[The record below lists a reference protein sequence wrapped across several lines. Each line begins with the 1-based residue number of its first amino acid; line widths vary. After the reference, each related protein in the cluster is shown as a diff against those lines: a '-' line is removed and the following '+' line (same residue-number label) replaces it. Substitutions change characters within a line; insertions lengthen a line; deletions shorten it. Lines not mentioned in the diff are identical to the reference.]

1 MKGHLAGKV
10 AVVTGSGRGIGRGL
24 AIAMA
29 KEGAKLV
36 VNDLDKDP
44 AEETAKL
51 IKDAGAQAAVCVG
64 GVDRRDGAQAI
75 IDTAISN
82 FGRIDILVNNA
93 GIIRD
98 AMMHKMTEE
107 QFDSV
112 VGVHLKGAW
121 NCTQAAVKHMMEQKS
136 GKIINIISL
145 AGISGNVGQANYSA
159 AKAGMIGLTKS
170 NAKEFARYGIN
181 VNAIGPAAF
190 TRMVE
195 SIPEQIREVI
205 AKRIPLGRFGTPED
219 IAPAVIFLASE
230 DSNYITGQ
238 VLHVDG
244 GMSIAF

>member
-1 MKGHLAGKV
+1 MKAHLTGKV
-10 AVVTGSGRGIGRGL
+10 AIVTGSGRGIGRGI
-24 AIAMA
+24 AIGLA
-29 KEGAKLV
+29 KEGAKVV
-36 VNDLDKDP
+36 VNDVDKEP

-51 IKDAGAQAAVCVG
+51 VREAGGEAAVCAC
-64 GVDRRDGAQAI
+64 GVDKRDQAQTI

-82 FGRIDILVNNA
+82 FGRVDILVNNA

-98 AMMHKMTEE
+98 AMMVKMTEE

-112 VGVHLKGAW
+112 VGVW
-121 NCTQAAVKHMMEQKS
+121 NCTQAAAKHLIEQKS

-145 AGISGNVGQANYSA
+145 AGVTGNIGQANYSA
-159 AKAGMIGLTKS
+159 AKAAMIGLTKS

-195 SIPEQIREVI
+195 AIPEQIREVM

-244 GMSIAF
+244 GMSLAF

>member
-1 MKGHLAGKV
+1 MKQHLPGKV
-10 AVVTGSGRGIGRGL
+10 AVVTGSGRGIGRGI

-29 KEGAKLV
+29 KEGAKVV
-36 VNDLDKDP
+36 VNDVDQEP
-44 AEETAKL
+44 AEETLRL
-51 IKDAGAQAAVCVG
+51 IKEAGGEAAVCIG
-64 GVDRRDGAQAI
+64 GVDKREQAQAI
-75 IDTAISN
+75 IDTAISH

-112 VGVHLKGAW
+112 IAVHLKGAW
-121 NCTQAAVKHMMEQKS
+121 NCTQAAIKYMMEQKS

-145 AGISGNVGQANYSA
+145 AGITGNIGQANYSA

-170 NAKEFARYGIN
+170 NAKEFARYGIT

-195 SIPEQIREVI
+195 AIPEQIRETM

-219 IAPAVIFLASE
+219 IAPAVIFLASDE
-230 DSNYITGQ
+230 SNYITGQ

-244 GMSIAF
+244 GMSLAF